1 MDGLFSTIS
10 QGQLSS
16 AYTHKLIEDTLYFLA
31 DNNEDMEQRKKIEAI
46 IEQTRTDKENKA
58 EQQQISCRILIDVT
72 KELLLPQYLSS
83 MNELVQQFKL
93 KYLE

>member
-1 MDGLFSTIS
+1 
-10 QGQLSS
+10 
-16 AYTHKLIEDTLYFLA
+16 
-31 DNNEDMEQRKKIEAI
+31 MEQRKKIEAI

-58 EQQQISCRILIDVT
+58 EQQQISCRILIAVT

>member
-1 MDGLFSTIS
+1 
-10 QGQLSS
+10 
-16 AYTHKLIEDTLYFLA
+16 
-31 DNNEDMEQRKKIEAI
+31 MEQRKKIEAI

>member
-1 MDGLFSTIS
+1 M
-10 QGQLSS
+10 
-16 AYTHKLIEDTLYFLA
+16 A

>member
-31 DNNEDMEQRKKIEAI
+31 DNNEERDCKKKIDKI
-46 IEQTRTDKENKA
+46 INQTRTDKENKV
-58 EQQQISCRILIDVT
+58 E
-72 KELLLPQYLSS
+72 
-83 MNELVQQFKL
+83 
-93 KYLE
+93 